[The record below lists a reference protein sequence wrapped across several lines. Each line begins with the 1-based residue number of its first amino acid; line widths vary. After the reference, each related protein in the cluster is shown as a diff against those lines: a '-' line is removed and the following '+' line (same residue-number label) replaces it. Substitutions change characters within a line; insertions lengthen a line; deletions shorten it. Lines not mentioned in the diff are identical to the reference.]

1 MRILLVIIFLG
12 AIQATV
18 AQQFSDRY
26 ELVNMGKEVNTHYHE
41 AAPVISPDG
50 NTLYFFVD
58 GHPENTFGKD
68 GSQDIW
74 VSNREENGWGPP
86 QHLRNP
92 FNNSHSNQV
101 FTVLEDGTLFIKG
114 AKGKDKKGFSLV
126 SGSAVEELDVK
137 NFNKM
142 NQGRF
147 YGASISADRKHIV
160 MYFSERDGSPMS
172 DLYVSHRQADG
183 SYSNPL
189 KLKISHSL
197 DDFAPFIGPDQK
209 SMYYSSARPG
219 KGRQGAADIYVTKRL
234 DDTWENWSEPV
245 NMGRPINTAAMDAY
259 FSMDKNGNVFVS
271 RANSRIDGG
280 NLDLFMLV
288 PREIKI
294 QLVGNVLD
302 EKTQATIQAN
312 VELKIAETDPK
323 NLKTDVDGKFE
334 TSLPE
339 IDAYSLMAS
348 LDGYMPK
355 EQSFTIPPLERD
367 TTLVVDIYLTPIPKK
382 LILVGDV
389 YNKKTDELM
398 TANLNITVKED
409 KKVKLNLNAEGGKY
423 EKEISK
429 LGWYMITAS
438 AEGFMNSTD
447 SIWINSSDVTPV
459 VKDMYLQPIEVG
471 LTVRLKNVYFDFDK
485 TTLKSESYVELDKV
499 VEFLQK
505 NPTVEVEIAGHTDFK
520 GSDDYNFN
528 LSQGRCQS
536 VVDYLSNQGVDNFR
550 LTPHGYGESK
560 PIDTNDTDAG
570 RANNRRVEFTVMK
583 K

>member
-1 MRILLVIIFLG
+1 
-12 AIQATV
+12 
-18 AQQFSDRY
+18 
-26 ELVNMGKEVNTHYHE
+26 
-41 AAPVISPDG
+41 
-50 NTLYFFVD
+50 
-58 GHPENTFGKD
+58 
-68 GSQDIW
+68 
-74 VSNREENGWGPP
+74 
-86 QHLRNP
+86 
-92 FNNSHSNQV
+92 
-101 FTVLEDGTLFIKG
+101 
-114 AKGKDKKGFSLV
+114 
-126 SGSAVEELDVK
+126 
-137 NFNKM
+137 
-142 NQGRF
+142 
-147 YGASISADRKHIV
+147 
-160 MYFSERDGSPMS
+160 
-172 DLYVSHRQADG
+172 
-183 SYSNPL
+183 
-189 KLKISHSL
+189 
-197 DDFAPFIGPDQK
+197 
-209 SMYYSSARPG
+209 
-219 KGRQGAADIYVTKRL
+219 L

-259 FSMDKNGNVFVS
+259 FSMDKSGNVFVS

-280 NLDLFMLV
+280 NLDLYLLV

-312 VELKIAETDPK
+312 VELKLPETDPK
-323 NLKTDVDGKFE
+323 KLTTDVDGKFE

-339 IDAYSLMAS
+339 IDAYSLTAS
-348 LDGYMPK
+348 LDGYVPK
-355 EQSFTIPPLERD
+355 NQSFKIPPLERD
-367 TTLVVDIYLTPIPKK
+367 TTLIVDIYLTPIPKK
-382 LILVGDV
+382 LILIGDV
-389 YNKKTDELM
+389 YNKKTEDLM

-438 AEGFMNSTD
+438 AEGFLNATD
-447 SIWINSSDVTPV
+447 SIWINSADVTPV

-485 TTLKSESYVELDKV
+485 TTLKSESYTELDRV
-499 VEFLQK
+499 VDFLK
-505 NPTVEVEIAGHTDFK
+505 RNPTVEIEIAGHTDFK
-520 GSDDYNFN
+520 GTDEYNNN